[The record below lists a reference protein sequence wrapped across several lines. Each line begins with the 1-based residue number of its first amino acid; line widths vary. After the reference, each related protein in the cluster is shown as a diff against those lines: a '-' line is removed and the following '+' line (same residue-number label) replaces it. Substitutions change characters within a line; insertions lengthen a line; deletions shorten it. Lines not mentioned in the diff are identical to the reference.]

1 MSTATWWQTN
11 VNWAP
16 KLAVFESFS
25 IRAHVSPVFLCILYS
40 SSILRHCLVTVDN
53 NFIFFFIYHPR
64 CSFKVS
70 EYCRMMKKATNL

>member
-40 SSILRHCLVTVDN
+40 SSILRHYLVTVDN
-53 NFIFFFIYHPR
+53 NFIFFLYTIHGAPSR
-64 CSFKVS
+64 CLSIVG
-70 EYCRMMKKATNL
+70 